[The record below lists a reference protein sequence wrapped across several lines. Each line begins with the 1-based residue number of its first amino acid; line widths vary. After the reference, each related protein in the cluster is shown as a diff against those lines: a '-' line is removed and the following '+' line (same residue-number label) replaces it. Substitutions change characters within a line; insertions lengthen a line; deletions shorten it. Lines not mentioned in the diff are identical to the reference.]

1 MVRACCLL
9 PACPALQPKVY
20 SREGKELGE
29 MPKGDM
35 YIRDLKN
42 TKGARRP
49 AGVGAGAVSG
59 HCGDRGAPS
68 HSTPHSKCRLN
79 LVVGTPLHAL
89 QATSPTAPAACGTPL
104 SAARC

>member
-42 TKGARRP
+42 TKGAAGFGGHGRVGLWSQSCPP
-49 AGVGAGAVSG
+49 A
-59 HCGDRGAPS
+59 PL
-68 HSTPHSKCRLN
+68 TPHSPTTGGALWWPPPPPS
-79 LVVGTPLHAL
+79 LTP
-89 QATSPTAPAACGTPL
+89 
-104 SAARC
+104 